1 MVEEMGFEEFVSEVI
16 VPTEDVI
23 EVKEGKKKV
32 SERSLYSGYVFAK
45 IELNMEIQHLIQSV
59 PKVSGFIG
67 ESNIPTPLS
76 EHDINVILDR
86 VNNRAAPK
94 PKVFFDNGE
103 TVRIIDGPFANFTAT
118 VDEYDLEHGTLKLNV
133 SIFGRATPVDISY
146 TQVERVG
153 IYFAKV
159 INDEIRLSIEG
170 VQILKDQIT
179 KNIFELNQEQAKEW
193 MQGQELPIQTGKKGF
208 LIMNL

>member
-1 MVEEMGFEEFVSEVI
+1 MAHQWYSIQTYGNDRLVRDAILNMIEEMNLQEYIEEVI

-23 EVKEGKKKV
+23 EVKDGKKKV
-32 SERSLYSGYVFAK
+32 TERSLYSGYVFAK
-45 IELNMEIQHLIQSV
+45 IDLTTSVQHLIQSL

-94 PKVFFDNGE
+94 PKVYFDNGE

-146 TQVERVG
+146 TQVEK
-153 IYFAKV
+153 I
-159 INDEIRLSIEG
+159 I
-170 VQILKDQIT
+170 
-179 KNIFELNQEQAKEW
+179 
-193 MQGQELPIQTGKKGF
+193 
-208 LIMNL
+208 

>member
-1 MVEEMGFEEFVSEVI
+1 MAHQWYSIQTYGSDRLVRDAIFNMIEEFGLQEFIEEVI

-32 SERSLYSGYVFAK
+32 TERSLYSGYVFAK
-45 IELNMEIQHLIQSV
+45 IDLNTEVQHMIQSL

-67 ESNIPTPLS
+67 EANVPTPLS

-94 PKVFFDNGE
+94 PKVYFESGE
-103 TVRIIDGPFANFTAT
+103 TVRIIEGSFANFTAT

-133 SIFGRATPVDISY
+133 SIFGRATPVEIPY
-146 TQVERVG
+146 TQVEKIV
-153 IYFAKV
+153 
-159 INDEIRLSIEG
+159 
-170 VQILKDQIT
+170 
-179 KNIFELNQEQAKEW
+179 
-193 MQGQELPIQTGKKGF
+193 
-208 LIMNL
+208 

>member
-1 MVEEMGFEEFVSEVI
+1 MEEKKSNHQWYSIQTYGNERTVRQAILNMIEEMGLQDAITDVV

-23 EVKEGKKKV
+23 EVKEGKKKI
-32 SERSLYSGYVFAK
+32 SERSLYSGYVFAR
-45 IELNMEIQHLIQSV
+45 IDLNKEIQHLIQTI

-67 ESNIPTPLS
+67 EANTPTPLS

-86 VNNRAAPK
+86 VQNRAAPK
-94 PKVFFDNGE
+94 PKVFFDRGE

-146 TQVERVG
+146 TQVEK
-153 IYFAKV
+153 I
-159 INDEIRLSIEG
+159 I
-170 VQILKDQIT
+170 
-179 KNIFELNQEQAKEW
+179 
-193 MQGQELPIQTGKKGF
+193 
-208 LIMNL
+208 

>member
-1 MVEEMGFEEFVSEVI
+1 MAHQWYSIQTYGNDRLVRDAIFNMIEEFNLEESITEVI

-23 EVKEGKKKV
+23 EVKDGKKKV
-32 SERSLYSGYVFAK
+32 TERSLYSGYVFAL
-45 IELNMEIQHLIQSV
+45 IDLSTEIQHMIQSL

-103 TVRIIDGPFANFTAT
+103 TVRIVDGPFANFTAT

-146 TQVERVG
+146 TQVEK
-153 IYFAKV
+153 I
-159 INDEIRLSIEG
+159 I
-170 VQILKDQIT
+170 
-179 KNIFELNQEQAKEW
+179 
-193 MQGQELPIQTGKKGF
+193 
-208 LIMNL
+208 

>member
-1 MVEEMGFEEFVSEVI
+1 MAQEWYSIQTYGNDRVVRDAIFNMIEEMNLQEFITEVI

-23 EVKEGKKKV
+23 EVKDGKKKV
-32 SERSLYSGYVFAK
+32 TERSLYSGYVFAK
-45 IELNMEIQHLIQSV
+45 MELSTEVQHLIQSI

-67 ESNIPTPLS
+67 EGNRPTPLS

-103 TVRIIDGPFANFTAT
+103 TVRIVDGPFANFTAT

-146 TQVERVG
+146 TQVEK
-153 IYFAKV
+153 I
-159 INDEIRLSIEG
+159 I
-170 VQILKDQIT
+170 
-179 KNIFELNQEQAKEW
+179 
-193 MQGQELPIQTGKKGF
+193 
-208 LIMNL
+208 

>member
-1 MVEEMGFEEFVSEVI
+1 MEENIENSPVEQEIAPVEENPNHKWYSIQTYGSDRKVRDAILMMIEEMGFEEFISEVI

-23 EVKEGKKKV
+23 EVKDGKKKV
-32 SERSLYSGYVFAK
+32 TERSLYSGYVFAK
-45 IELNMEIQHLIQSV
+45 IDLNTEIQHMIQGI

-67 ESNIPTPLS
+67 ENNIPTPLS
-76 EHDINVILDR
+76 DHDINVILDK

-94 PKVFFDNGE
+94 PKVYFDNGE

-146 TQVERVG
+146 TQVEK
-153 IYFAKV
+153 I
-159 INDEIRLSIEG
+159 I
-170 VQILKDQIT
+170 
-179 KNIFELNQEQAKEW
+179 
-193 MQGQELPIQTGKKGF
+193 
-208 LIMNL
+208 

>member
-1 MVEEMGFEEFVSEVI
+1 MAQEWYSIQTYGNDRVVRDAIFNMIEEMSLQDFITEVI

-23 EVKEGKKKV
+23 EVKDGKKKV

-45 IELNMEIQHLIQSV
+45 MELNTEIQHLIQSI

-67 ESNIPTPLS
+67 EGNRPTPLS

-103 TVRIIDGPFANFTAT
+103 TVRIVDGPFANFTAT

-146 TQVERVG
+146 TQVEK
-153 IYFAKV
+153 I
-159 INDEIRLSIEG
+159 I
-170 VQILKDQIT
+170 
-179 KNIFELNQEQAKEW
+179 
-193 MQGQELPIQTGKKGF
+193 
-208 LIMNL
+208 

>member
-1 MVEEMGFEEFVSEVI
+1 MAHQWYSIQTYGNDRKVRDAIFNMIEEFKLQDFIEEVI

-23 EVKEGKKKV
+23 EVKDGKKKV
-32 SERSLYSGYVFAK
+32 TERSLYSGYVFAK
-45 IELNMEIQHLIQSV
+45 IDLTTNVQHMIQSL

-67 ESNIPTPLS
+67 EANVPTPLS

-86 VNNRAAPK
+86 INNRAAPK

-103 TVRIIDGPFANFTAT
+103 TVRIIDGPFANFTGT

-146 TQVERVG
+146 TQVEK
-153 IYFAKV
+153 I
-159 INDEIRLSIEG
+159 I
-170 VQILKDQIT
+170 
-179 KNIFELNQEQAKEW
+179 
-193 MQGQELPIQTGKKGF
+193 
-208 LIMNL
+208 

>member
-1 MVEEMGFEEFVSEVI
+1 VEEKKSNHQWYSIQTYGNERTVRQAILNMIEEMGLQDAITDVV

-23 EVKEGKKKV
+23 EVKEGKKKI
-32 SERSLYSGYVFAK
+32 SERSLYSGYVFAR
-45 IELNMEIQHLIQSV
+45 IDLNKEIQHLIQTI

-67 ESNIPTPLS
+67 EANTPTPLS

-86 VNNRAAPK
+86 VQNRAAPK
-94 PKVFFDNGE
+94 PKVFFDRGE

-146 TQVERVG
+146 TQVEK
-153 IYFAKV
+153 I
-159 INDEIRLSIEG
+159 I
-170 VQILKDQIT
+170 
-179 KNIFELNQEQAKEW
+179 
-193 MQGQELPIQTGKKGF
+193 
-208 LIMNL
+208 

>member
-1 MVEEMGFEEFVSEVI
+1 VEENVENIQEQEETTQVDENSNHKWYSIQTYGSDRKVRDAILMMVEEMGFQEFISEVI

-23 EVKEGKKKV
+23 EVKDGKKKV
-32 SERSLYSGYVFAK
+32 TERSLYSGYVFAK
-45 IELNMEIQHLIQSV
+45 IDLNTEVQHMIQGI

-67 ESNIPTPLS
+67 ENNIPTPLS
-76 EHDINVILDR
+76 EQDINVILDK

-94 PKVFFDNGE
+94 PKVYFDNGE

-146 TQVERVG
+146 TQVEK
-153 IYFAKV
+153 I
-159 INDEIRLSIEG
+159 I
-170 VQILKDQIT
+170 
-179 KNIFELNQEQAKEW
+179 
-193 MQGQELPIQTGKKGF
+193 
-208 LIMNL
+208 

>member
-1 MVEEMGFEEFVSEVI
+1 MAQQWYSIQTYGNDRLVRDAIFNMIEEHGLQEFIEEVI

-23 EVKEGKKKV
+23 EVKDGKKKV
-32 SERSLYSGYVFAK
+32 TERSLYSGYVFAK
-45 IELNMEIQHLIQSV
+45 MELNTEIQHMIQSL

-67 ESNIPTPLS
+67 EGNTPTPLS

-103 TVRIIDGPFANFTAT
+103 TVRIVDGPFANFTAT

-146 TQVERVG
+146 TQVEK
-153 IYFAKV
+153 I
-159 INDEIRLSIEG
+159 I
-170 VQILKDQIT
+170 
-179 KNIFELNQEQAKEW
+179 
-193 MQGQELPIQTGKKGF
+193 
-208 LIMNL
+208 

>member
-1 MVEEMGFEEFVSEVI
+1 MAQQWYSIQTYGNDRQVRDAIFNMIEEHGFQEYIEEVI

-23 EVKEGKKKV
+23 EVKDGKKKV
-32 SERSLYSGYVFAK
+32 TERSLYSGYVFAK
-45 IELNMEIQHLIQSV
+45 MELSTEIQHMIQSL

-67 ESNIPTPLS
+67 EGNRPTPLS

-146 TQVERVG
+146 TQVEK
-153 IYFAKV
+153 I
-159 INDEIRLSIEG
+159 I
-170 VQILKDQIT
+170 
-179 KNIFELNQEQAKEW
+179 
-193 MQGQELPIQTGKKGF
+193 
-208 LIMNL
+208 

>member
-1 MVEEMGFEEFVSEVI
+1 MAFEWYSIQTYGSDRQVRDAILNMVEEMGLQEKITDII

-23 EVKEGKKKV
+23 EVKDGKKKV
-32 SERSLYSGYVFAK
+32 SERSLYSGYVFAR
-45 IELNMEIQHLIQSV
+45 IDLDTEIQHMIQSI

-67 ESNIPTPLS
+67 EANTPTPLS

-86 VNNRAAPK
+86 INNRQAPK

-103 TVRIIDGPFANFTAT
+103 MVRIIDGPFANFTAT

-146 TQVERVG
+146 TQVEK
-153 IYFAKV
+153 I
-159 INDEIRLSIEG
+159 I
-170 VQILKDQIT
+170 
-179 KNIFELNQEQAKEW
+179 
-193 MQGQELPIQTGKKGF
+193 
-208 LIMNL
+208 

>member
-1 MVEEMGFEEFVSEVI
+1 MAHQWYSIQTYGNDRLVRDAIFNMIEEMGLQEFITEVI

-23 EVKEGKKKV
+23 EVKDGKKKV
-32 SERSLYSGYVFAK
+32 TERSLYSGYVFAK
-45 IELNMEIQHLIQSV
+45 IDLNTEIQHLVQSI

-103 TVRIIDGPFANFTAT
+103 MVRIIDGPFANFTAT

-146 TQVERVG
+146 TQVEK
-153 IYFAKV
+153 I
-159 INDEIRLSIEG
+159 I
-170 VQILKDQIT
+170 
-179 KNIFELNQEQAKEW
+179 
-193 MQGQELPIQTGKKGF
+193 
-208 LIMNL
+208 

>member
-1 MVEEMGFEEFVSEVI
+1 MAQQWYSIQTYGNVRLVRDAILNMIEEFGLQENITEAI

-23 EVKEGKKKV
+23 EVKDGKKKV
-32 SERSLYSGYVFAK
+32 TERSLYSGYVFAK
-45 IELNMEIQHLIQSV
+45 MELTTEIQHMIQSL

-103 TVRIIDGPFANFTAT
+103 TVRIIDGPFANFTGT

-146 TQVERVG
+146 TQVEK
-153 IYFAKV
+153 I
-159 INDEIRLSIEG
+159 I
-170 VQILKDQIT
+170 
-179 KNIFELNQEQAKEW
+179 
-193 MQGQELPIQTGKKGF
+193 
-208 LIMNL
+208 

>member
-1 MVEEMGFEEFVSEVI
+1 MENETSDYQWYSIQTYGSEKTVRHAIFNLIEEMGLEEFITDVI

-23 EVKEGKKKV
+23 EVKDGKKKV
-32 SERSLYSGYVFAK
+32 SERSLYSGYVFAR
-45 IELNMEIQHLIQSV
+45 INLNTEIQHLIQSI

-67 ESNIPTPLS
+67 EGSRPTPLS

-86 VNNRAAPK
+86 INNRAAPK

-103 TVRIIDGPFANFTAT
+103 TVRIVDGPFANFTAT

-146 TQVERVG
+146 TQVEK
-153 IYFAKV
+153 I
-159 INDEIRLSIEG
+159 I
-170 VQILKDQIT
+170 
-179 KNIFELNQEQAKEW
+179 
-193 MQGQELPIQTGKKGF
+193 
-208 LIMNL
+208 

>member
-1 MVEEMGFEEFVSEVI
+1 MAHQWYSIQTYGAEREIRNAILNMIQEMGLQDFIEEVI

-23 EVKEGKKKV
+23 EVKDGKKKV

-45 IELNMEIQHLIQSV
+45 IDLNTEIQHLIQSL

-67 ESNIPTPLS
+67 DGKTPTPLS

-94 PKVFFDNGE
+94 PKVYFDNGE
-103 TVRIIDGPFANFTAT
+103 MVRIIDGPFANFTAT

-146 TQVERVG
+146 TQVE
-153 IYFAKV
+153 KV
-159 INDEIRLSIEG
+159 I
-170 VQILKDQIT
+170 
-179 KNIFELNQEQAKEW
+179 
-193 MQGQELPIQTGKKGF
+193 
-208 LIMNL
+208 

>member
-1 MVEEMGFEEFVSEVI
+1 MAHQWYSIQTYGSERAVRLAILNMIQEMGLQDYIEEVI

-23 EVKEGKKKV
+23 EVKDGKKKI

-45 IELNMEIQHLIQSV
+45 IDLNTKIQHLIQSL

-67 ESNIPTPLS
+67 EANTPTPLS

-86 VNNRAAPK
+86 VHNRAAPK
-94 PKVFFDNGE
+94 PKVFFDSGE
-103 TVRIIDGPFANFTAT
+103 MVRITDGPFANFTAT

-146 TQVERVG
+146 NQVEK
-153 IYFAKV
+153 I
-159 INDEIRLSIEG
+159 I
-170 VQILKDQIT
+170 
-179 KNIFELNQEQAKEW
+179 
-193 MQGQELPIQTGKKGF
+193 
-208 LIMNL
+208 

>member
-1 MVEEMGFEEFVSEVI
+1 MAHQWYSIQTYGSDKAVKAAILHMIEEHGLQDHITEVI

-23 EVKEGKKKV
+23 EVKDGKKKV

-45 IELNMEIQHLIQSV
+45 IDLNTEIQHMIQGV

-67 ESNIPTPLS
+67 EGSRPTPLS

-94 PKVFFDNGE
+94 PKIFFDNGE
-103 TVRIIDGPFANFTAT
+103 MVRIVDGPFANFTAT

-146 TQVERVG
+146 TQVEK
-153 IYFAKV
+153 I
-159 INDEIRLSIEG
+159 I
-170 VQILKDQIT
+170 
-179 KNIFELNQEQAKEW
+179 
-193 MQGQELPIQTGKKGF
+193 
-208 LIMNL
+208 